1 MDTKIKDV
9 AKMAGVSVATVSRV
23 LNGSELVTEKT
34 RRKVQEAIDQ
44 MNYHPNA
51 TAKYLRSKRTMT
63 IGVIVSDINVSYYAE
78 IVKGIENMAY
88 SRKYKVIICD
98 AQNQQERELG
108 YLELLL
114 NRTVDAMIL
123 ITPMVSDEIINDFS
137 NKDYHIGV
145 IGRFIDSRKV
155 PCMFTDNVKFSR
167 EVVQHLIDRGHR
179 DIAFLSGYPDSLDSY
194 ERLEG
199 YMKALR
205 EHQIAFKPELIEN
218 GNFNEDGG
226 YQAFKRL
233 INKTVSFS
241 AIYSA
246 NDEMALGVYRACAEL
261 GIQIP
266 NDMAVVG
273 VDNNRI
279 TKYIHPQMSTVNQ
292 PKYTMGALLT
302 EKIIDQLNED
312 EFDDQRV
319 FKVESELIIRES
331 SNFSRIT

>member
-1 MDTKIKDV
+1 MDIKIKDV
-9 AKMAGVSVATVSRV
+9 AKTAGVSVATVSRV

-34 RRKVQEAIDQ
+34 RNKVQNAIDQ

-51 TAKYLRSKRTMT
+51 TAKYLRSKKTMT

-98 AQNQQERELG
+98 AQNQQDKEVA

-123 ITPMVSDEIINDFS
+123 ITHMVSDEVINEFVD
-137 NKDYHIGV
+137 NGYHIGV
-145 IGRFIDSRKV
+145 IGRFIDSPKV
-155 PCMFTDNVKFSR
+155 PCIFTDNVKFSKQ
-167 EVVQHLIDRGHR
+167 VVEHLIERGHR
-179 DIAFLSGYPDSLDSY
+179 NIAFLSGYPDALDSS

-199 YMKALR
+199 YIKALQ
-205 EHQIAFKPELIEN
+205 EHQLEYKPELIEN
-218 GNFNEDGG
+218 GDFNEEGG
-226 YQAFKRL
+226 YKAFKRL
-233 INKTVSFS
+233 LDKNITFS

-266 NDMAVVG
+266 NNIAIVG

-279 TKYIHPQMSTVNQ
+279 SKYLNPRLSTVNQ
-292 PKYTMGALLT
+292 PKYTMGALIA

-312 EFDDQRV
+312 EFDLQRV
-319 FKVESELIIRES
+319 FKIDSELIIRES
-331 SNFSRIT
+331 SDFKI